1 MPPRRSNE
9 RRPYCGRREKLMNE
23 LFGLSMSIIMYVL
36 LAIFC
41 VCIAAVAMIFLT
53 NRVMFKMG
61 LRNIPRRGLQTGLI
75 VLGLMLATLII
86 TAAFTTGDTVDH
98 SVRCHCSY
106 DLLLI
111 EWSTVSPVVKAA
123 VIIRVASIR
132 PRTIT

>member
-1 MPPRRSNE
+1 
-9 RRPYCGRREKLMNE
+9 MNE
-23 LFGLSMSIIMYVL
+23 LFGLSMNIIMYVL

-41 VCIAAVAMIFLT
+41 VCIAAVAFIFLT

-98 SVRCHCSY
+98 SISSRSY
-106 DLLLI
+106 EQWQRTDLNINLRGDDSEDAI
-111 EWSTVSPVVKAA
+111 GPDVYVDQN
-123 VIIRVASIR
+123 VAHFVHFQALR
-132 PRTIT
+132 A